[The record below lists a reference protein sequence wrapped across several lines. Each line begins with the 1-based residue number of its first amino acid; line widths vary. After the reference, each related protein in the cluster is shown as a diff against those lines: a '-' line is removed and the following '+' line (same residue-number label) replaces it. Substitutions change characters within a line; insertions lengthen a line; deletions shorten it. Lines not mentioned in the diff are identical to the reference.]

1 MEWKHWQGVSTFHI
15 HCNYPE
21 IREDNKVCG
30 LLLSGYR
37 SHRLTHRLNAIH
49 LIKFQTRPVSSQ
61 QYIYFNND
69 SFCQRRPLTIFGSP
83 LPSLFPSL
91 LCLSVFSFLRR
102 IQTTWSYGWRFLSA
116 LMSDAWMST
125 SKSHHQGN
133 CWLSLYPKVTGNMQ
147 RITLCCNG
155 KTHIWHFFIGK
166 LLRGLLVK

>member
-1 MEWKHWQGVSTFHI
+1 MSTFHI

-30 LLLSGYR
+30 LLSSGYR
-37 SHRLTHRLNAIH
+37 SHRLTHTWRLNAIH

-83 LPSLFPSL
+83 FPSLFPSL

-102 IQTTWSYGWRFLSA
+102 IQTTWSYGWRFSLA
-116 LMSDAWMST
+116 PMSDVWMWT
-125 SKSHHQGN
+125 LKSHLQGN
-133 CWLSLYPKVTGNMQ
+133 CWLFLYPKVTGNMHC
-147 RITLCCNG
+147 ITLCCNR
-155 KTHIWHFFIGK
+155 KTHIWHLFMGK
-166 LLRGLLVK
+166 LLRGLLGKASLFV